1 MSPDGADRPETV
13 LVASADA
20 PRDAREGLQAR
31 PVSAAGDVY
40 PGAGHTLSAAL
51 PSTQRLADD
60 AAPFGAIRELRQ
72 VPEGAEPRHGDE
84 FAGRFAPDEDIR
96 FGDGLVVKV
105 RHYGV
110 ADFEP
115 FDGPTALVIHD
126 DDDFSAYLRDADRAW
141 NAGVFANYV
150 THPQAAIAN
159 LSALGGSE
167 RYAGPRHRLYIDD
180 DGIVRTSP
188 SGRGLGL
195 PEEGLPTID
204 ARWQRYN
211 SSSSWPDACALD
223 EALPDSDRTAALWER
238 PWMRRYVTV
247 LRAVRLARLQER
259 IPSRVSGFGGR
270 LCAGLKDTDVMDP
283 ADAPVLAQFGA
294 TFRALDPHGETWVEI
309 DAGEVKALEML
320 LVGIHVAD
328 VPHATAVCQRLLAHG
343 VARGWCLAARGTR
356 VPARG

>member
-20 PRDAREGLQAR
+20 PRDAR
-31 PVSAAGDVY
+31 
-40 PGAGHTLSAAL
+40 AL
-51 PSTQRLADD
+51 LK
-60 AAPFGAIRELRQ
+60 APPLGTIRELRQ
-72 VPEGAEPRHGDE
+72 VPHGSEPQHSDE
-84 FAGRFAPDEDIR
+84 FAGRFAPDSDIR

-141 NAGVFANYV
+141 HSGTFANYI

-159 LSALGGSE
+159 LSALGGNE
-167 RYAGPRHRLYIDD
+167 QYAGPNHRLYVDD

-211 SSSSWPDACALD
+211 AASSWPDACSLD
-223 EALPDSDRTAALWER
+223 DALPDADRTAALWER

-270 LCAGLKDTDVMDP
+270 LSAGLKDTDVLD
-283 ADAPVLAQFGA
+283 AIDAPVLAQFGA
-294 TFRALDPHGETWVEI
+294 TFRALDPQGETWVEI
-309 DAGEVKALEML
+309 DAGEVRDLEML
-320 LVGIHVAD
+320 LVGIEASE
-328 VPHATAVCQRLLAHG
+328 VPHASALCQRLLAHG
-343 VARGWCLAARGTR
+343 VARDWCLALRGTR
-356 VPARG
+356 VPARR

>member
-20 PRDAREGLQAR
+20 PRDARILLQGASV
-31 PVSAAGDVY
+31 PAASEAL
-40 PGAGHTLSAAL
+40 AGAL
-51 PSTQRLADD
+51 PAAAVAGPRLGDGS
-60 AAPFGAIRELRQ
+60 APFGAIRELRQ
-72 VPEGAEPRHGDE
+72 APDGAEPRHSDE
-84 FAGRFAPDEDIR
+84 FAGRFAPDDDVR
-96 FGDGLVVKV
+96 FGDGLVIKI

-141 NAGVFANYV
+141 HSGSFANYV
-150 THPQAAIAN
+150 THPQAVIAN

-167 RYAGPRHRLYIDD
+167 QYAGPNHRLYLDD

-188 SGRGLGL
+188 AGRGLGL

-204 ARWQRYN
+204 ARWQRHN
-211 SSSSWPDACALD
+211 ATSSWPDACSLD
-223 EALPDSDRTAALWER
+223 DALPDADRTAALWER
-238 PWMRRYVTV
+238 PWMRRYVNV
-247 LRAVRLARLQER
+247 LRATRQARLQER
-259 IPSRVSGFGGR
+259 IPSRISGFGGR
-270 LCAGLKDTDVMDP
+270 LSPGLADTDVLDST
-283 ADAPVLAQFGA
+283 DAPVIAQFGA

-309 DAGEVKALEML
+309 DSDQVRALEML
-320 LVGIHVAD
+320 LVGI
-328 VPHATAVCQRLLAHG
+328 AVTEIPQIAAVLQRLMAHG
-343 VARGWCLAARGTR
+343 VARTWCLVVRGTR